1 VQVRRILV
9 TGGTGFLGSAI
20 SNALADAGHHVAI
33 LDSGW
38 RDGKLDTRRLNGLS
52 RFMVY
57 EGEVRDLNALRVAAE
72 GCDSIFHCA
81 AVNGTRHF
89 YEQPELVLDV
99 AVRSIM
105 NIRDIAHGAV
115 MSGRR
120 APELVLFSSSEVYQT
135 PRIIPTPEAVEFSI
149 PDPFNPRYSYAIGKQ
164 LGEMVALHCSAL
176 ERVIIIRPHNVYGP
190 DMGNEHVIPELVA
203 RMQQTQ
209 SGEEFEI
216 RGTAT
221 RSFIYVEDFTA
232 GVLKAWRSP
241 GKREVYNVGTED
253 QQPISAVAGKIA
265 KIMGRQGLRWKQGE
279 AAEGGTRKRCP
290 DVSKLRKLG
299 WEPTVSLDEGLERTI
314 GWYTAR

>member
-1 VQVRRILV
+1 MRKILV

-20 SNALADAGHHVAI
+20 SNALADAGHSVAI

-57 EGEVRDLNALRVAAE
+57 EGDVRDLNALRTAAE

-99 AVRSIM
+99 AIRSIM
-105 NIRDIAHGAV
+105 NIRDLAHGAKLNGQRV
-115 MSGRR
+115 
-120 APELVLFSSSEVYQT
+120 PELVLFSSSEVYQT
-135 PRIIPTPEAVEFSI
+135 ARVIPTPETVEFSI

-176 ERVIIIRPHNVYGP
+176 ERVIVIRPHNVYGP
-190 DMGNEHVIPELVA
+190 DMGEEHAVPELIR
-203 RMQQTQ
+203 RMQKTE
-209 SGEEFEI
+209 SGGEFEI

-221 RSFIYVEDFTA
+221 RSFIYVEDFVA

-279 AAEGGTRKRCP
+279 GPAGGTRKRCP

>member
-1 VQVRRILV
+1 MRNILI
-9 TGGTGFLGSAI
+9 TGGLGFIGSSLA
-20 SNALADAGHHVAI
+20 NALADAGHNVAI
-33 LDSGW
+33 LDTGW
-38 RDGKLDTRRLNGLS
+38 RDGKLDMRRLKGAS

-57 EGEVRDLNALRVAAE
+57 DGDVRSLSDLQTAAE

-81 AVNGTRHF
+81 AVNGTKHF

-99 AVRSIM
+99 AIRSIM
-105 NIRDIAHGAV
+105 NIRDIAHGRV
-115 MSGRR
+115 MNGKT

-135 PRIIPTPEAVEFSI
+135 PRVIPTPEAIEFSI

-203 RMQQTQ
+203 RMQKTE
-209 SGEEFEI
+209 SGGVFEI
-216 RGTAT
+216 QGTAT
-221 RSFIYVEDFTA
+221 RSFIYVDDFTA

-265 KIMGRQGLRWKQGE
+265 KIMGREGLRWKQV
-279 AAEGGTRKRCP
+279 EGAVGGARKRCP
-290 DVSKLRKLG
+290 DVSKLKALG
-299 WEPTVSLDEGLERTI
+299 WLPTVTLDEGLERTI
-314 GWYTAR
+314 GWYAAR